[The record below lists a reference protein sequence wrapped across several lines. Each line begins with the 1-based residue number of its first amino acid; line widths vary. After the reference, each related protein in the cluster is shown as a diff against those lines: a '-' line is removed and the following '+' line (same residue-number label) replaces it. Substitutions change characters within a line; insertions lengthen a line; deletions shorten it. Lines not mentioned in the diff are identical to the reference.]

1 MRGSMRQTCLGIAG
15 TVAVLAVLAGCGG
28 SDNSSGGGSASASR
42 CGDGKAVDAG
52 AAPAQGIPAP
62 NKELASYGQSKDGA
76 CTYTGPGN
84 FSVNVDDC
92 PSDWDINAGITDQE
106 IHVFTSM
113 PHSGALAASGKIG
126 DGMASYVKYVNEHGG
141 VGGRKIVFDI
151 KDDQYQPD
159 LTRKN
164 VDDAIQS
171 NDYAASFA
179 ILGTANNLNTREVM
193 NKECMPQL
201 LVASSDDQFFDP
213 QGYPWTTGFGLD
225 RFNETA
231 LWADALKKQFP
242 DGAKVVM
249 ITMDND
255 LGKSYA
261 DGFKRAAAG
270 TNLKIVGNELHDVAA
285 PSIENQITSAA
296 ATGADAV
303 LLNTAGTYC
312 IQGLE
317 GIEKSDWKPQIISS
331 NACAQISTTYAPL
344 LQQGA
349 TGNGSEVIRYYYAP
363 SDSDAG
369 DKGFASFMQ
378 GELKKQGLDP
388 ADGQLA
394 NGWWWAYNMVQV
406 LQNATIMQGGLNR
419 ANINVAAHSY
429 DSTSWPLL
437 VKGVNA
443 KVSGVDDAFPFEAG
457 QMYKYTGASG
467 KKVGSWE
474 AVGDVID
481 NTGQLKNYKTA
492 TAGQ

>member
-1 MRGSMRQTCLGIAG
+1 MA
-15 TVAVLAVLAGCGG
+15 AVLALLAGCGSSSSSSSSDNG
-28 SDNSSGGGSASASR
+28 SDASASK
-42 CGDGKAVDAG
+42 CGDGTAAKAG
-52 AAPAQGIPAP
+52 ADAAQGIPAP
-62 NKELASYGQSKDGA
+62 NKELADWGQEKDA
-76 CTYTGPGN
+76 SCVYQGPGN
-84 FSVNVDDC
+84 FSIDVNKC
-92 PSDWDINAGITDQE
+92 PSDWDINAGITDKE
-106 IHVFTSM
+106 IRLFTSM

-126 DGMASYVKYVNEHGG
+126 DGMASYVKYVNSQGG
-141 VGGRKIVFDI
+141 IDGRKIVFDI

-164 VDDAIQS
+164 VDQAIQS

-193 NKECMPQL
+193 NQQCMPQL

-231 LWADALKKQFP
+231 LWADALKQEFP

-261 DGFKRAAAG
+261 DGFRRAAKG
-270 TNLKIVGNELHDVAA
+270 TNLEIVGEELHDVAA

-296 ATGADAV
+296 ATKADVV
-303 LLNTAGTYC
+303 LLNTAGTFC

-317 GIEKSDWKPQIISS
+317 GIEKSDWKPRIISS

-344 LQQGA
+344 LEAGA
-349 TGNGSEVIRYYYAP
+349 TGNDSEVIRYYYAP
-363 SDSDAG
+363 SDPDVG
-369 DKGFASFMQ
+369 DKAFAQFME
-378 GELKKQGLDP
+378 GEMKKQGLDP
-388 ADGQLA
+388 NDGQLA

-406 LQNATIMQGGLNR
+406 LQNATIMKGGLNR
-419 ANINVAAHSY
+419 ANIDVAAHAY
-429 DSTSWPLL
+429 DGSSWPLL
-437 VKGVNA
+437 VDGVQA

-457 QMYKYTGASG
+457 QMYKYVGGDADG
-467 KKVGSWE
+467 KKLGHFE
-474 AVGDVID
+474 PVGDLID
-481 NTGQLKNYKTA
+481 NSGQLKNYQAA
-492 TAGQ
+492 TGGQ